1 VNYNAARF
9 IWKTEEPGAPCDSS
23 ARELTEED
31 VDVSLIG
38 NGRTIGVFSVKPGEN
53 IVVNPSVD
61 INNHDGETDIID
73 DVKNVYD
80 AMKRAGMFPYIEAS
94 AGKLEDGAHVAVIC
108 KPTLAVTAR
117 KAIQQILDSI
127 GLKCEI
133 NPKQESVAGDGFGN
147 LVQLPWQFNNR
158 TKARSQIIN
167 PETLEPMERQGA
179 IVYMMALPNT
189 IFESEPSV

>member
-1 VNYNAARF
+1 MKKLKTALRFRAALVNYNAARF

-108 KPTLAVTAR
+108 KKSNSTN
-117 KAIQQILDSI
+117 I
-127 GLKCEI
+127 G
-133 NPKQESVAGDGFGN
+133 
-147 LVQLPWQFNNR
+147 FNRIEVRN
-158 TKARSQIIN
+158 
-167 PETLEPMERQGA
+167 
-179 IVYMMALPNT
+179 
-189 IFESEPSV
+189 